1 MKCSYF
7 PILQDMEECLG
18 LQASTLMQQNYV
30 IVLQSSEDVNDGPNY
45 VLLILRK
52 EARVVELK

>member
-1 MKCSYF
+1 
-7 PILQDMEECLG
+7 MEECLG

>member
-1 MKCSYF
+1 
-7 PILQDMEECLG
+7 MEECLG

-30 IVLQSSEDVNDGPNY
+30 IVLQSSEDVNDGSNY